1 MSTALT
7 ILKKLQSID
16 VSLSAQIAIEETSNE
31 YTKQQRSQLWQGLKS
46 DDNYLPNYSFR
57 SVFQYNK
64 PPGPIKLYDTGD
76 FYRGILVDVRG
87 DIFITESSDDKSQ
100 MLQKRYGGEILGLGT
115 NARIEY
121 IKALRPVLT
130 KQIKSYLQ

>member
-46 DDNYLPNYSFR
+46 DDNYLPDYSFR